1 MESLLK
7 VTYDTVLFVVLC
19 VSYLLKAIIY
29 LFYLLGLGMQALYF
43 RVSRGSFA
51 YRQQSMFRRMDY
63 EDTRKHWKE
72 LVDVLEVELNKY
84 QQKLTTQEFYLARAI
99 IVISLKRT
107 NLKSLIKLHIILCE
121 TPKNEVLIELRKFL
135 KNNRHFY

>member
-1 MESLLK
+1 MEALLK
-7 VTYDTVLFVVLC
+7 VIYDTVFFAILC
-19 VSYLLKAIIY
+19 IGYLLKAIIY
-29 LFYLLGLGMQALYF
+29 LFSLLGLGMQALYF

-51 YRQQSMFRRMDY
+51 YRQRSKFRQMDY

-84 QQKLTTQEFYLARAI
+84 QQKLTTQEFYLIRAI
-99 IVISLKRT
+99 IAISFTRT
-107 NLKSLIKLHIILCE
+107 NLKSLTKLHIILCE